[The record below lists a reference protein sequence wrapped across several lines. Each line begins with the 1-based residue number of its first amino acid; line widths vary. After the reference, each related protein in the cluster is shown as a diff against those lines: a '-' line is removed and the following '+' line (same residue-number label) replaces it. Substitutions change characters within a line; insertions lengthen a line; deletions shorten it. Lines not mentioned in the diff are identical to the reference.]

1 MASYLLRRYCL
12 MGLREIGERLGL
24 HYSAVGN
31 AIRQL
36 RNGPS
41 ARHLKTSRIF
51 EAKFKNQQT

>member
-1 MASYLLRRYCL
+1 